1 MDAELLAVG
10 VITGT
15 SGVHGELKCKSF
27 SGEPGRFAGVSEA
40 LFRKGTREKKLRI
53 EAARPRPQG
62 TVLKIAGMETPED
75 ARRLVGWEVWLPREH
90 AARLGKGE
98 FYTAD
103 LCTCTVWFG
112 TELIGT
118 VRSIF
123 EGGAAQLL
131 EVVNQAGRTFLVPF
145 TDHFVGDVDVAAGR
159 ISLRED
165 EIVR

>member
-27 SGEPGRFAGVSEA
+27 SGEPGRFAGVLEGSVSKGDQGKEA
-40 LFRKGTREKKLRI
+40 SNRSRASS
-53 EAARPRPQG
+53 AAG

-98 FYTAD
+98 FYT
-103 LCTCTVWFG
+103 G
-112 TELIGT
+112 TSARARYGSG
-118 VRSIF
+118 RS
-123 EGGAAQLL
+123 
-131 EVVNQAGRTFLVPF
+131 
-145 TDHFVGDVDVAAGR
+145 
-159 ISLRED
+159 
-165 EIVR
+165 